1 MQTGCARLLPSEH
14 KRAVT
19 VTVTVATVTETRRP
33 TTGVLPRRF
42 RHAAQIRDAL
52 ATTHTRPLTSQ
63 PFPTKPRSRTHRHTR
78 NPHSATQTSTPPT
91 NTPHP
96 TPSSCSYPAGSV
108 LWRTYT
114 VHQSTPEP
122 KPKGRTR
129 SPRRPT
135 SSCPRTCGPN
145 LAHAPNAPLARG
157 SPRRPLP
164 CCTGIVISP
173 CWLPTPRPSSLP
185 TEASPY
191 TLPEASISSGAAC
204 TRPQAHTNTSTR
216 HAHAM
221 RTREYT

>member
-1 MQTGCARLLPSEH
+1 MLRLGCTQSFNCLLYI
-14 KRAVT
+14 T
-19 VTVTVATVTETRRP
+19 VTRTRRTTDRCPPPEAQTRSTIPARP
-33 TTGVLPRRF
+33 TG
-42 RHAAQIRDAL
+42 
-52 ATTHTRPLTSQ
+52 THTRPLTSQ
-63 PFPTKPRSRTHRHTR
+63 PSPSQAEITQPHTS
-78 NPHSATQTSTPPT
+78 HSASQTSTPPT
-91 NTPHP
+91 SAPHP
-96 TPSSCSYPAGSV
+96 APSSCSYPARSTCCGGCY
-108 LWRTYT
+108 RTPIHT
-114 VHQSTPEP
+114 RPQTQ
-122 KPKGRTR
+122 GRAR
-129 SPRRPT
+129 PPRRPT

-157 SPRRPLP
+157 SPRCPLP

-204 TRPQAHTNTSTR
+204 TRPQAHTYTSTR